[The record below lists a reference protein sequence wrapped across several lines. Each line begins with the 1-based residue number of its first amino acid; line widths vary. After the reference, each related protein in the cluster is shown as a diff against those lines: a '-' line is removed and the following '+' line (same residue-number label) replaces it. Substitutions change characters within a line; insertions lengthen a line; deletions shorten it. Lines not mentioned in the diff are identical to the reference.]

1 MSVFLVSFHLTIL
14 LAELEGLLPT
24 HCDVYLLTCTAGTP
38 IRVEDFVTLMSTHL
52 PCIHLNCRY
61 LQQILRFVVTLKST
75 YLQYIYLYGRYLQQ
89 NWKFCCHPDECPPTV
104 FTSVWQVPPAEFEF
118 FFVILMSTCLQCI
131 NLYGRYHLQSWKF
144 CCHPGVSTYSI
155 STCIAGTSS
164 SVGSF
169 CCHPSEYPPTAYPLV
184 WQVAPAELEV
194 LLSPC

>member
-75 YLQYIYLYGRYLQQ
+75 YLQYIHLYGRYLQQ

-118 FFVILMSTCLQCI
+118 FLSFWWVPAYSVSTCMAGI
-131 NLYGRYHLQSWKF
+131 
-144 CCHPGVSTYSI
+144 
-155 STCIAGTSS
+155 TCRA
-164 SVGSF
+164 GSF
-169 CCHPSEYPPTAYPLV
+169 VVTLVYPPTAYPPV
-184 WQVAPAELEV
+184 
-194 LLSPC
+194 